1 MSALAVTCWMIKN
14 KDKGGIYFPDDIKE
28 YKEIIKFAEKYISKT
43 IYKTISKKRIESSLN
58 IKLNSL
64 QLKDILK
71 GYNSQLI
78 S

>member
-14 KDKGGIYFPDDIKE
+14 KDKGGIYFPDDINE

-43 IYKTISKKRIESSLN
+43 IYKTISKEKIEQNLD

-71 GYNSQLI
+71 
-78 S
+78 